1 MPNTIV
7 LKKNTT
13 AGVVPTAGALQAGEL
28 AINTADGALFTKLEN
43 GTVYTLLPASGG
55 SIVNQFLAT
64 NRLTGT
70 VAIANGGTGAGDAPT
85 ARTNLGLAIG
95 TDVQAYSASLAS
107 IVGLAGTTGLLRK
120 TGSTTWSLDTASYL
134 TANQTITL
142 SGDVTGSGSTAITT
156 TLATVNS
163 NVGSFGSTTAIPV
176 ITVNAKGLVT
186 AVSTSA
192 VVAPA
197 GTLTGN
203 TLASGVTAS
212 SLTSVGTLSSLTVS
226 GTVTLGSNPS
236 QNVSAL
242 NLGGNNAVGGASYHG
257 FLAVTNTFA
266 TATTPSKWFRL
277 NSAGGIEIVNNAYT
291 AVIFSLSD
299 AGVLSS
305 VTMDASVIATG
316 TLAVARGGTGVT
328 TTPTNGQLLIGNG
341 SGYTVA
347 SLTAGSNITITPGAG
362 SITIAATGGSS
373 VTVSDDTSTNAT
385 RYLVFEDITSG
396 TLSTV
401 NVSSTKLTFNPSTGV
416 LTASGGFSGNA
427 TNVTGT
433 VAIANGGTGA
443 TTAAAGRG
451 NLGATGRSSNGPL
464 LGVHD
469 ATVRADD
476 IRNLSNPNTSIGYMG
491 GVRFR
496 FSSLNDDSSTPYADV
511 MELSTYTD
519 SSGGGFNALYLG
531 KASQLIQHKY
541 AGAGGTSWTTKTVAY
556 TDSALTGSLPAA
568 NLTGTTLASNVVSSS
583 LTSVGTL
590 GSLTVTNTITAAQLS
605 GAAQLTLTATGAN
618 TMTFWTNGSTR
629 MTLGA
634 TGNLTLQ
641 TPLLFSADNSHD
653 IGAAGATRPR
663 TVYVAN
669 SVVVGADV
677 GSGTLRVGGAIVVS
691 NTNGLQSRNVQGTA
705 SYQLIGST
713 SANDVAIG
721 ATFDV
726 NTIQFTT
733 SGASGVLKW
742 QINNAGHLLGGADN
756 AYDIGASGATRP
768 RNLYLGSTLFV
779 NAGTTTVAPIVL
791 TAGTN
796 LTTPVAGAVE
806 WNGTN
811 LFVTQTTGPTRKTLA
826 FTDSNITGT
835 ASNVSGTVATAN
847 GGTGLTATPTNGQL
861 LIGNG
866 SGYTLA
872 SLTAGSNIT
881 ITPGAGSITIAAA
894 NGVSLTDDNSSAGFW
909 YPLFT
914 SSTSGTITAARVAS
928 SKFQFFPSS
937 GTLNVG
943 GDLNVTGG
951 TSLTGQLFVNSV
963 IEKRVSPTINSGSLT
978 LDLTTANLF
987 RVSRNANIT
996 SLAFGNPP
1004 SGGSGW
1010 SYSFTLIFD
1019 STGTFTVT
1027 WPTAVRWAS
1036 GTTPTLS
1043 GTGKTD
1049 VFTFTTTD
1057 GGTTWLGFPSGL
1069 NFNT

>member
-95 TDVQAYSASLAS
+95 TDVQAYSASLAN
-107 IVGLAGTTGLLRK
+107 IVSQVGTTGLLRK

-156 TLATVNS
+156 TLAN
-163 NVGSFGSTTAIPV
+163 
-176 ITVNAKGLVT
+176 
-186 AVSTSA
+186 
-192 VVAPA
+192 
-197 GTLTGN
+197 
-203 TLASGVTAS
+203 SGVTAGTYTKVTVDVKGRVTVGAALAS
-212 SLTSVGTLSSLTVS
+212 ADLPTYTGTLTSSQVTTALGYTPLSNATSYLALTGGTLSGNLTI
-226 GTVTLGSNPS
+226 GSNPS

-266 TATTPSKWFRL
+266 SATTPSKWFRL

-362 SITIAATGGSS
+362 SITIAATGGAS
-373 VTVSDDTSTNAT
+373 VTVSDDTTTNAT
-385 RYLVFEDITSG
+385 RYLLFEDVTSG
-396 TLSTV
+396 SVGTV

-541 AGAGGTSWTTKTVAY
+541 ATAGGTSWTTKTVAY
-556 TDSALTGSLPAA
+556 TDSALTGTLPAA
-568 NLTGTTLASNVVSSS
+568 NLTGTTLASGVTASS

-629 MTLGA
+629 MTIGA
-634 TGNLTLQ
+634 SGNITMQ
-641 TPLLFSADNSHD
+641 TPLLFSADNTHD
-653 IGAAGATRPR
+653 IGAVSSTRPR
-663 TVYVAN
+663 TVYAATSMIAPTFTGALSGNASTATALSSARTFAVTGDVTG
-669 SVVVGADV
+669 SVSSD
-677 GSGTLRVGGAIVVS
+677 L
-691 NTNGLQSRNVQGTA
+691 
-705 SYQLIGST
+705 
-713 SANDVAIG
+713 
-721 ATFDV
+721 
-726 NTIQFTT
+726 T
-733 SGASGVLKW
+733 SGAS
-742 QINNAGHLLGGADN
+742 I
-756 AYDIGASGATRP
+756 AT
-768 RNLYLGSTLFV
+768 
-779 NAGTTTVAPIVL
+779 
-791 TAGTN
+791 
-796 LTTPVAGAVE
+796 
-806 WNGTN
+806 
-811 LFVTQTTGPTRKTLA
+811 TLA
-826 FTDSNITGT
+826 
-835 ASNVSGTVATAN
+835 TVGVGK
-847 GGTGLTATPTNGQL
+847 GGTGLTTTPTNGQL

-872 SLTAGSNIT
+872 TLTQGSGISITNAAGT
-881 ITPGAGSITIAAA
+881 ITIAST
-894 NGVSLTDDNSSAGFW
+894 GGGLTLTDDNSSAGFW

-963 IEKRVSPTINSGSLT
+963 VEKRVSPTINSGDLV
-978 LDLTTANLF
+978 LNLTTANLF

-996 SLAFGNPP
+996 NLAFGNPP
-1004 SGGSGW
+1004 SGASGW

-1019 STGTFTVT
+1019 STGAFTVN
-1027 WPTAVRWAS
+1027 WPTSVRWAS
-1036 GTTPTLS
+1036 GATPTLS
-1043 GTGKTD
+1043 GAGKTD